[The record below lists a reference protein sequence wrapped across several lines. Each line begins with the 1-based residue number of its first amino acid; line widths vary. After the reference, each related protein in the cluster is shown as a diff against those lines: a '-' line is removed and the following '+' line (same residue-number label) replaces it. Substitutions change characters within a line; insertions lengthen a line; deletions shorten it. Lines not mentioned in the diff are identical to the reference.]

1 MNKRVEWFAS
11 IVNGKITLIA
21 EAFPAHELKYNQ
33 IELTKDEYTVLK
45 GMPDGA
51 WSYPSQGIA
60 ILQAI
65 QAKISTLEGE

>member
-1 MNKRVEWFAS
+1 MNKRVEWFAA
-11 IVNGKITLIA
+11 IKNGRITLIA
-21 EAFPAHELKYNQ
+21 EAFPAHELKDNQ

-51 WSYPSQGIA
+51 WSYPSQGIV

>member
-1 MNKRVEWFAS
+1 MDKRVEWFAT
-11 IVNGKITLIA
+11 IKNGRIMLIT
-21 EAFPAHELKYNQ
+21 EAFPAHELKPNQ

-65 QAKISTLEGE
+65 QTKISILEGE